1 MSRPAAR
8 AVRTGAETWTRIR
21 SSSIL
26 RGGVEVGGV
35 LRVEEVVAPEPGG
48 ECVRTHA
55 LATQRPC
62 EGCGSD
68 FTPRRLW
75 QRHCTPRCRQRAF
88 LERRVAAA
96 VASRIRTSTEATS

>member
-62 EGCGSD
+62 EGCRDGSGSG
-68 FTPRRLW
+68 TARP
-75 QRHCTPRCRQRAF
+75 
-88 LERRVAAA
+88 VAG
-96 VASRIRTSTEATS
+96 SGRSWSGGSLRP